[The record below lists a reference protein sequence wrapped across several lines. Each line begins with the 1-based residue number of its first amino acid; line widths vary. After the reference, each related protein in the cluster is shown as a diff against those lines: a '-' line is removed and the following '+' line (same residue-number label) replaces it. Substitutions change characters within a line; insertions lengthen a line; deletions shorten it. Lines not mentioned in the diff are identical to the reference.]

1 MNWFIPHSGNNSKI
15 IKTEIKIKTDNKN
28 PNKPVKK
35 KEHKLN
41 PIGELI
47 IDLIEKKYSK
57 KPNYYFEYKPDWLL
71 SFPTES
77 MIEKRP
83 ELINLYSKLV
93 DSKYLLKEKLKELTD
108 RNYKQKQ
115 SFDIWIGEPY
125 NFAIEFDE
133 KQHFNQFR
141 KITLGFYKNVK
152 INFSL
157 NYYGELNSNAIIKP
171 GKSGFTKLKSKDP
184 LFPEMLKGEKQD
196 NRIRQRAFRDFLKD
210 ILTIEN
216 GYNPTLRIPYHV
228 TNNRIA
234 DFDNKDLKKVK
245 EYIYKNE
252 LI

>member
-1 MNWFIPHSGNNSKI
+1 
-15 IKTEIKIKTDNKN
+15 
-28 PNKPVKK
+28 PV
-35 KEHKLN
+35 
-41 PIGELI
+41 
-47 IDLIEKKYSK
+47 
-57 KPNYYFEYKPDWLL
+57 WLL

-157 NYYGELNSNAIIKP
+157 NYYGELNS
-171 GKSGFTKLKSKDP
+171 
-184 LFPEMLKGEKQD
+184 
-196 NRIRQRAFRDFLKD
+196 
-210 ILTIEN
+210 
-216 GYNPTLRIPYHV
+216 
-228 TNNRIA
+228 
-234 DFDNKDLKKVK
+234 
-245 EYIYKNE
+245 
-252 LI
+252 